1 MDERRE
7 RGEEAGIYFDT
18 QLGLWR
24 STSLITWGLSLFA
37 VFCLLM
43 GMIDFFGDRLL
54 LAGVLFTCSA
64 VSFAGLAVAQTLG
77 YHTGA
82 KWYFIVPILGLFF
95 FLLLHGGV
103 EQTGL
108 FWCLA
113 FLPGL
118 LYLLGYRW
126 GVALLSLMA
135 ATLAVIFITD
145 AYPWDENHYSPVVEG
160 RFLLVFVALGL
171 FSLGQDYLFSELISA
186 RNESPVDPAERG
198 ATDGR
203 SDAP

>member
-1 MDERRE
+1 MDETQERRID
-7 RGEEAGIYFDT
+7 ANAYFDT

-24 STSLITWGLSLFA
+24 STGLMTWGLTLFA

-43 GMIDFFGDRLL
+43 GLIDFFDDQLL

-64 VSFAGLAVAQTLG
+64 VSFAGLAVAQSLG

-95 FLLLHGGV
+95 LLLLQGGV

-113 FLPGL
+113 FTPGL
-118 LYLLGYRW
+118 LYLLGYVW
-126 GVALLSLMA
+126 GAVLLLMMTVVLA
-135 ATLAVIFITD
+135 AIFVTD
-145 AYPWDENHYSPVVEG
+145 VYPWTNNSYSSVVEG
-160 RFLLVFVALGL
+160 RFLLAFVGLGL
-171 FSLGQDYLFSELISA
+171 FSLGQDYLLSRQIAGGAEI
-186 RNESPVDPAERG
+186 AER
-198 ATDGR
+198 
-203 SDAP
+203 P

>member
-1 MDERRE
+1 MDEEQE
-7 RGEEAGIYFDT
+7 RNVEAHAYFDS

-24 STSLITWGLSLFA
+24 STGLMTWGLTLFA

-43 GMIDFFGDRLL
+43 GLIDFFDDQLL
-54 LAGVLFTCSA
+54 LAGVLFSCSA

-95 FLLLHGGV
+95 LLLLQGGI

-113 FLPGL
+113 FTPGL
-118 LYLLGYRW
+118 LYLLGYLW
-126 GVALLSLMA
+126 GAILLLVMTLSVAA
-135 ATLAVIFITD
+135 IFVAD
-145 AYPWDENHYSPVVEG
+145 AYPGGHGYSSVVEG
-160 RFLLVFVALGL
+160 RFLLAFVGLGL
-171 FSLGQDYLFSELISA
+171 FSLGQDYLLSRQMA
-186 RNESPVDPAERG
+186 HRAER
-198 ATDGR
+198 
-203 SDAP
+203 SPEVQS

>member
-1 MDERRE
+1 MDETQERRID
-7 RGEEAGIYFDT
+7 ANAYFDT

-24 STSLITWGLSLFA
+24 STGLMTWGLSLFA

-43 GMIDFFGDRLL
+43 GLIDFFDDRLL

-64 VSFAGLAVAQTLG
+64 VSFAGLAVAQSLG

-95 FLLLHGGV
+95 LLLLQGGV

-113 FLPGL
+113 FTPGL
-118 LYLLGYRW
+118 LYLLGYLW
-126 GVALLSLMA
+126 GAVLLLMMTVVLA
-135 ATLAVIFITD
+135 AIFVTD
-145 AYPWDENHYSPVVEG
+145 VYPWTNNSYSSVVEG
-160 RFLLVFVALGL
+160 RFLLAFVGLGL
-171 FSLGQDYLFSELISA
+171 FSLGQDYLLSRQIAGGAEI
-186 RNESPVDPAERG
+186 AER
-198 ATDGR
+198 
-203 SDAP
+203 P

>member
-1 MDERRE
+1 MDEGQE
-7 RGEEAGIYFDT
+7 RNVEINASAYFDT

-24 STSLITWGLSLFA
+24 SAGLTTWGLTLFA

-43 GMIDFFGDRLL
+43 GLIDFFNDQLL

-82 KWYFIVPILGLFF
+82 KWYFIAPILGLFF
-95 FLLLHGGV
+95 LLLLQGGV

-113 FLPGL
+113 FTPGL
-118 LYLLGYRW
+118 LYLLGYVW
-126 GVALLSLMA
+126 GAVLLLIMTAVLA
-135 ATLAVIFITD
+135 AIFVTD
-145 AYPWDENHYSPVVEG
+145 AYPWPNNSYSPVVEG
-160 RFLLVFVALGL
+160 RFLLAFVGLGL
-171 FSLGQDYLFSELISA
+171 FSLGQDYLLSRQMA
-186 RNESPVDPAERG
+186 RRDEIAE
-198 ATDGR
+198 T
-203 SDAP
+203 P

>member
-1 MDERRE
+1 MEEKRKQ
-7 RGEEAGIYFDT
+7 GGEAGVYFDA

-37 VFCLLM
+37 AFCLLM
-43 GMIDFFGDRLL
+43 GVIDFFGDRLL
-54 LAGVLFTCSA
+54 LAGVLFSCSA

-126 GVALLSLMA
+126 GAVLLSLMA
-135 ATLAVIFITD
+135 ATLAAIFVTD
-145 AYPWDENHYSPVVEG
+145 AYLWGGNRYSPVVEG
-160 RFLLVFVALGL
+160 RFLLVFVGLGL
-171 FSLGQDYLFSELISA
+171 FSLGQDYLFSRQIAAVGEG
-186 RNESPVDPAERG
+186 AEPPG
-198 ATDGR
+198 EG
-203 SDAP
+203 

>member
-1 MDERRE
+1 MDEGQE
-7 RGEEAGIYFDT
+7 RNVDNASAYFDT

-24 STSLITWGLSLFA
+24 STGLTTWGLTLFA

-43 GMIDFFGDRLL
+43 GLIDFFNDQLL

-82 KWYFIVPILGLFF
+82 KWYFIAPILGLFF
-95 FLLLHGGV
+95 LLLLQGGV

-113 FLPGL
+113 FTPGL
-118 LYLLGYRW
+118 LYLLGYVW
-126 GVALLSLMA
+126 GAVLLLIMTA
-135 ATLAVIFITD
+135 VLAVIFVTD
-145 AYPWDENHYSPVVEG
+145 AYPWANNSYSPVVEG
-160 RFLLVFVALGL
+160 RFLLAFVGLGL
-171 FSLGQDYLFSELISA
+171 FSLGQDYLLSRQMA
-186 RNESPVDPAERG
+186 RRDQIAER
-198 ATDGR
+198 
-203 SDAP
+203 S